1 MDVAAL
7 SIAMNQA
14 SVKQAASLA
23 TVKMAMNAA
32 TTNAEGMVAM
42 LNQTQAMQQSV
53 QPHLGGMIDIK
64 I

>member
-14 SVKQAASLA
+14 SLKQAASLA
-23 TVKMAMNAA
+23 TAKMAMTTATSNAA
-32 TTNAEGMVAM
+32 GMVEM
-42 LNQTQAMQQSV
+42 LQQTQAIQQSA
-53 QPHLGGMIDIK
+53 QPHLGGTIDIS